1 MGATM
6 RRRLALAA
14 LAALACWPAGHVLAQ
29 EAAARPR
36 QKVSAAAL
44 YEALSARFPV
54 RFAIAGLLQ
63 AQVSAPRLL
72 LLPARNLLG
81 AALRAEFAGLQLAQ
95 AQAGEMDLVF
105 ALRYEA
111 RDRTLR
117 AHDPRVLE
125 VRWPGVPPQTAQAL
139 EGLLP
144 ALARQVGEVV
154 LHRFSERELALPDT
168 MGFEPQEIQVLDD
181 GLLVLFGP
189 KHAAH

>member
-1 MGATM
+1 MD
-6 RRRLALAA
+6 RRIA
-14 LAALACWPAGHVLAQ
+14 LAALACWPARHLLAQ
-29 EAAARPR
+29 DEAPRPR
-36 QKVSAAAL
+36 QKISAAVL
-44 YEALSARFPV
+44 YDALSARFPV
-54 RFAIAGLLQ
+54 NFAIGGLLQ

-81 AALRAEFAGLQLAQ
+81 AALRAEFTGVQL

-117 AHDPRVLE
+117 ARDPRILE
-125 VRWPGVPPQTAQAL
+125 LRWPGLPPETVQAVQ
-139 EGLLP
+139 GVMP
-144 ALARQVGEVV
+144 AISRQLGDVV

-181 GLLVLFGP
+181 GLLILFGP
-189 KHAAH
+189 KRSTQ